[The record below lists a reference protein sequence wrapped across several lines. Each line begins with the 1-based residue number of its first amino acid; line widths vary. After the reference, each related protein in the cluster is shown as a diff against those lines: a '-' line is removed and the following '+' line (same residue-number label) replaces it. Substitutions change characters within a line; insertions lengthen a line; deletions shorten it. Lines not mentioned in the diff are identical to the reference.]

1 MEEPLDVV
9 LAGYDGAF
17 AQNIAQVFCEN
28 ACCRVVQVK
37 TMQQARQALA
47 HEPALLVSELI
58 LQGGDGVKLIAGK
71 HAATTALAVSFV
83 TDSVFY
89 ARAAEAGAADCIAL
103 PADART
109 VARRAY
115 AALGMRGRKL
125 RRNRIYTCM
134 QQPGTREQLR
144 RQASALLLQLGV
156 PATLDGYR
164 YLSFAIAACAAD
176 ASLLQALTTRLYP
189 LVAQTCDSTPAR
201 VERSMRYTV
210 ERVFDTA
217 PVQTLYRFFGYSAD
231 PAKGKLGVGAFIAQM
246 VLLLHTHG
254 NRHIYL

>member
-1 MEEPLDVV
+1 MEEPIDVV

-89 ARAAEAGAADCIAL
+89 ARAAEAGAIDCMAL
-103 PADART
+103 PADAHL

-115 AALGMRGRKL
+115 AALAMRHKTM

-134 QQPGTREQLR
+134 QQPGTQEQLR
-144 RQASALLLQLGV
+144 SGACTLLLQLGV

-164 YLSFAIAACAAD
+164 YLSFAIAACAQD
-176 ASLLQALTTRLYP
+176 ASLLQTLTTRLYP

-210 ERVFDTA
+210 ERIFDTA
-217 PVQTLYRFFGYSAD
+217 QVQTLYRFFGYSAD
-231 PAKGKLGVGAFIAQM
+231 PAKGKLSVGAFIAQM
-246 VLLLHTHG
+246 VRLLHTQQMI
-254 NRHIYL
+254 HI